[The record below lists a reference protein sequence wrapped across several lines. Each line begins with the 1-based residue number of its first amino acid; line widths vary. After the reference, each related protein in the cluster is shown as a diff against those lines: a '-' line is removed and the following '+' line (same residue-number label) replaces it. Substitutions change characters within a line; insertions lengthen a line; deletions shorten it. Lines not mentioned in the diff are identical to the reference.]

1 VRIPWLA
8 AALAGVFR
16 SSISLVVIML
26 EGTGHVGYLVPL
38 LVGVAVVNPS
48 ILHSK
53 PYILKPEA

>member
-1 VRIPWLA
+1 
-8 AALAGVFR
+8 
-16 SSISLVVIML
+16 ML

-53 PYILKPEA
+53 PYILKPKA